1 MRLRNIKNA
10 DELVRKHPLVIDE
23 NIFESNIY
31 IEIGCGKG
39 NFIIAMSQKYPN
51 INFIGIEKY
60 PSVLIRA
67 LQKLDTIPDNLRFM
81 CLDALN
87 LESVFNS
94 NVEAIYLNF
103 SDPWPKKRQVKR
115 RLTSDTFLKIYE
127 NISVSNVE
135 LFIKTDNKNLFA
147 YSLESLNNHGY
158 YFKKVS
164 LDLQMSDLNNIMT
177 EYEEKFTTLNI
188 AINYLHATKRV
199 NK

>member
-103 SDPWPKKRQVKR
+103 SDPWPKKRHVKR